1 MIETHTATD
10 DIKTYLRTLGEFDV
24 INHLISA
31 VIDFNKDQPDHTLDK
46 LLSSEQMELEMTVLN
61 DATDAAAD
69 ATTTPIMVIE
79 TAPSRNAPQTPHSC
93 GFFTCLRR
101 FFSGCCG

>member
-24 INHLISA
+24 IKHLISA

-61 DATDAAAD
+61 DATDADDAA
-69 ATTTPIMVIE
+69 ATTPIMVIE
-79 TAPSRNAPQTPHSC
+79 TAPSRNAPQTPHST
-93 GFFTCLRR
+93 GFFKRLRR